1 MWVREILLG
10 IIGLS
15 SGMIVAGGLF
25 SFIASLGVISDFADR
40 THTGS
45 KVLLY
50 GDAAVVGGILGNVAS
65 IYQPRLLLGSW
76 FLVVFGIFSG
86 IFVGCWSI
94 ALAEILNVFPIFI
107 RKAKI
112 LHYVPYVILMLA
124 VGKGIG
130 AFIFCY
136 LGW

>member
-10 IIGLS
+10 ITGLS
-15 SGMIVAGGLF
+15 MGMVVAGGIF

-50 GDAAVVGGILGNVAS
+50 GDAIVVGGTLGNLVS
-65 IYQPRLLLGSW
+65 VYQPKLLLGPW
-76 FLVVFGIFSG
+76 FLIVFGIFSG
-86 IFVGCWSI
+86 IFVGCWAI

-107 RKAKI
+107 RKVKI
-112 LHYVPYVILMLA
+112 IRYVPYVILMLA
-124 VGKGIG
+124 IGKGIG
-130 AFIFCY
+130 AFVFYY